1 MQTCLARGVG
11 SGVQRC
17 RPSGRPAGFSRPV
30 AVRTAAFFQFGKKA
44 AKAPAKA
51 PPRPTVIP
59 SPSYNVPLGLLAIS
73 GLSAFEGATPLAA
86 LTGLLGIFLTIQAGR
101 VKFVFDD
108 EALEVVIAGKEEKE
122 TENKFVGGRNR
133 WTYDTFINWEFW
145 WPSFPVLV
153 YFKESQT
160 KPEGQI
166 HFFPIIFNG
175 KELYDVMRERCGP
188 TKTSGPK

>member
-1 MQTCLARGVG
+1 M
-11 SGVQRC
+11 
-17 RPSGRPAGFSRPV
+17 
-30 AVRTAAFFQFGKKA
+30 RTAAFFQFGKK
-44 AKAPAKA
+44 KEQAPPKPA
-51 PPRPTVIP
+51 PRPTVIP
-59 SPSYNVPLGLLAIS
+59 SPSYNVPIGLLAIA
-73 GLSAFEGATPLAA
+73 GLSAVEGATPLAA

-108 EALEVVIAGKEEKE
+108 EALEVVIAGKEEQE

-133 WTYDTFINWEFW
+133 WTYDTFINWELW
-145 WPSFPVLV
+145 WPAFPVLV

-166 HFFPIIFNG
+166 HFFPVIFNG
-175 KELYDVMRERCGP
+175 KELYDVMLERCGP